1 MGWKTLDEIAKAGPM
16 RTSLE
21 RRVEDD
27 RVAHYLDAS
36 TGRRM
41 VWLGASEAPPPRE
54 LGELRET
61 VAELRALIGDLRS
74 TRAVAPKRAATGA
87 VSGRTI
93 PRRRAAPPIRPRP
106 ARQAPILKA
115 PIAQTPTRKA
125 PAAISE
131 AEIARIMEARA
142 RCPLGDKALQRA
154 AGLASN
160 WFWKVKRGQCRS
172 VLAVVGWSRLE
183 DFLGSQPQSAR
194 RAA

>member
-21 RRVEDD
+21 LRIEGD
-27 RVAHYLDAS
+27 RVAHYLDTT

-41 VWLGASEAPPPRE
+41 VWQGATSKTPPPRE
-54 LGELRET
+54 LSELRST
-61 VAELRALIGDLRS
+61 VAELRSLIGDLRS
-74 TRAVAPKRAATGA
+74 ERLRPKASTPATRSRK
-87 VSGRTI
+87 I
-93 PRRRAAPPIRPRP
+93 PQRRSAPPIRSRTV
-106 ARQAPILKA
+106 QHAPILKA
-115 PIAQTPTRKA
+115 PIPETPVRKA

-131 AEIARIMEARA
+131 TEVSRIMEARA
-142 RCPLGDKALQRA
+142 GCPLGDKALQRA

-172 VLAVVGWSRLE
+172 ALATLGWSRL
-183 DFLGSQPQSAR
+183 DTFLTSQTQTIR

>member
-1 MGWKTLDEIAKAGPM
+1 MGWKTLDEIATAGPA

-21 RRVEDD
+21 RRVEGD
-27 RVAHYLDAS
+27 RIAHYLDAT

-41 VWLGASEAPPPRE
+41 VWLGGSEAPPPRD
-54 LGELRET
+54 LGEFRQT
-61 VAELRALIGDLRS
+61 VAELRSLISDLRS
-74 TRAVAPKRAATGA
+74 SHGPRSEQAAPGAA
-87 VSGRTI
+87 RKI
-93 PRRRAAPPIRPRP
+93 PQRRPAPPIRPRSP
-106 ARQAPILKA
+106 RQAPILKA
-115 PIAQTPTRKA
+115 PIVPAPTRKA

-131 AEIARIMEARA
+131 AEVARIMASRS

-172 VLAVVGWSRLE
+172 VLAAVGWSRLE
-183 DFLGSQPQSAR
+183 TFLNSQSQSVR